1 MDAIQVPAGQ
11 LNLSDNNLVDDAT
24 IVSNGQEHAY
34 RELLFTD
41 TQLELDGMGGL
52 QEVLV
57 DQDTGQLDINGL
69 PIIIQVPVNVG
80 PSMSSNGARVS
91 YFFEKLNNTELNAGR
106 GLSGPT
112 DHSGF
117 MSAAEL
123 RLVAEW
129 LDIGAQYYN
138 NPFDPNVPTN

>member
-1 MDAIQVPAGQ
+1 MAHASHMDHEDLQFGEQA
-11 LNLSDNNLVDDAT
+11 SDFGNPEGVGVLEGIGADYR

-91 YFFEKLNNTELNAGR
+91 YFFEKIVDLF
-106 GLSGPT
+106 
-112 DHSGF
+112 H
-117 MSAAEL
+117 
-123 RLVAEW
+123 
-129 LDIGAQYYN
+129 YN
-138 NPFDPNVPTN
+138 NSNCMFFFV